1 VASRLPPPRGQDGV
15 RPSPVHL
22 LAGGPGTRKDH
33 YGPIVRE
40 VLQRT
45 GKETPLV
52 AYLGAATD
60 DDRRFAGMMAGL
72 VEAAGPCTFRLAPV
86 VGARAG
92 AAREVIGAADVV
104 FVGGGDVELGMRR
117 LLERD
122 LTETLRE
129 KHGGGA
135 PFLGISAGAIL
146 LGRRWIRWRDPDDDA
161 SAEPFDCLGLAPVLC
176 DCHGEED
183 GWAELRALL
192 RLEAGSALGHGIRAG
207 AALRV
212 GAGGEVEVL
221 CGEVDRFR
229 ARHGKVVPA

>member
-1 VASRLPPPRGQDGV
+1 
-15 RPSPVHL
+15 
-22 LAGGPGTRKDH
+22 
-33 YGPIVRE
+33 
-40 VLQRT
+40 
-45 GKETPLV
+45 
-52 AYLGAATD
+52 
-60 DDRRFAGMMAGL
+60 MMAGL

-86 VGARAG
+86 VGRGARAG
-92 AAREVIGAADVV
+92 AAREVIGAADLV

-122 LTETLRE
+122 LTGTLRE
-129 KHGGGA
+129 KHGAGA
-135 PFLGISAGAIL
+135 PFFGISAGAIL

-192 RLEAGSALGHGIRAG
+192 RLEAGNALGHGIRAG

-212 GAGGEVEVL
+212 GAGGEVEVV
-221 CGEVDRFR
+221 CGEVDRFQ
-229 ARHGKVVPA
+229 ARRGEVVPA